1 MCDRYSKIRQIF
13 ARLGKT
19 ENCGKSYTRKM
30 KIMQNDN
37 VDESGFT
44 FFTPVPSE
52 QIPVNEY
59 RSLQESRF
67 FRWAVLER
75 WKYTTK
81 LLAVWI
87 AGFLFSTLIFT
98 TSTAYSLALSD
109 CLWSIIT
116 AKIFVLLCLLRLY
129 AAWHY
134 VYSRLLVNKID
145 YQISTNPQRI
155 AWQKPKLMQERDS
168 LIARFQIKPVLQRLR
183 QTTISIFITLCLT
196 FLFLI
201 NNS

>member
-1 MCDRYSKIRQIF
+1 
-13 ARLGKT
+13 
-19 ENCGKSYTRKM
+19 M

-59 RSLQESRF
+59 RSLQESKF
-67 FRWAVLER
+67 FRWAILER

-87 AGFLFSTLIFT
+87 TGFLFSTLVFST
-98 TSTAYSLALSD
+98 RSTAYNLALSD
-109 CLWSIIT
+109 CLWSIII
-116 AKIFVLLCLLRLY
+116 AKILVLVCLLRLY

-134 VYSRLLVNKID
+134 VYSRLLVKKID
-145 YQISTNPQRI
+145 YTKQQKTVV
-155 AWQKPKLMQERDS
+155 WQKPKLMQDRDN
-168 LIARFQIKPVLQRLR
+168 LVARFQIKPVLQRLR
-183 QTTISIFITLCLT
+183 QTTISIFISLSLA

-201 NNS
+201 DNS

>member
-1 MCDRYSKIRQIF
+1 
-13 ARLGKT
+13 
-19 ENCGKSYTRKM
+19 
-30 KIMQNDN
+30 MQNDN

-67 FRWAVLER
+67 FRWAILER

-81 LLAVWI
+81 LLAVWV
-87 AGFLFSTLIFT
+87 AGFLFSTLVFT
-98 TSTAYSLALSD
+98 TRSTAYNLALSD

-116 AKIFVLLCLLRLY
+116 ANIFVLLCLLRLY

-145 YQISTNPQRI
+145 YKILNLKKT
-155 AWQKPKLMQERDS
+155 AVWEKPRLMQERDN
-168 LIARFQIKPVLQRLR
+168 LVAKFQIKPVLQRLR
-183 QTTISIFITLCLT
+183 QTTISIFIALSLA

-201 NNS
+201 DNS

>member
-1 MCDRYSKIRQIF
+1 
-13 ARLGKT
+13 
-19 ENCGKSYTRKM
+19 
-30 KIMQNDN
+30 MQNDN

-67 FRWAVLER
+67 FRWAILER

-87 AGFLFSTLIFT
+87 AGFLFSALVFT
-98 TSTAYSLALSD
+98 TRSTAYNLALSD
-109 CLWSIIT
+109 CLWSIII
-116 AKIFVLLCLLRLY
+116 ANIFVLLSLMRLY

-145 YQISTNPQRI
+145 YKSKLKKT
-155 AWQKPKLMQERDS
+155 AVWEKPRLMQERDN
-168 LIARFQIKPVLQRLR
+168 LVARFQIRPVLQRLR
-183 QTTISIFITLCLT
+183 QTITSIFLALSLA

-201 NNS
+201 ENS

>member
-1 MCDRYSKIRQIF
+1 
-13 ARLGKT
+13 
-19 ENCGKSYTRKM
+19 M

-67 FRWAVLER
+67 FRWAILER
-75 WKYTTK
+75 WKYNSK

-87 AGFLFSTLIFT
+87 AGFLFSALIFT
-98 TSTAYSLALSD
+98 TRSTAYSLALSD

-134 VYSRLLVNKID
+134 VYSRLLVNQID
-145 YQISTNPQRI
+145 YKIFKLQKTV
-155 AWQKPKLMQERDS
+155 AWEKPRLMRERDN
-168 LIARFQIKPVLQRLR
+168 LVARFQIKPVLQRLR
-183 QTTISIFITLCLT
+183 QTIISIFIALSLA

-201 NNS
+201 ENS

>member
-1 MCDRYSKIRQIF
+1 
-13 ARLGKT
+13 
-19 ENCGKSYTRKM
+19 M

-67 FRWAVLER
+67 FRWAILER

-87 AGFLFSTLIFT
+87 AGFLFSALVFT
-98 TSTAYSLALSD
+98 TRSTAYNLALSD
-109 CLWSIIT
+109 CLWSIII
-116 AKIFVLLCLLRLY
+116 ANIFVLLSLMRLY

-145 YQISTNPQRI
+145 YKISNPQKTI
-155 AWQKPKLMQERDS
+155 AWRKPKLIQERDN
-168 LIARFQIKPVLQRLR
+168 LVARFQIRPVLQRLR
-183 QTTISIFITLCLT
+183 QTITSIFLALSLA

-201 NNS
+201 ENS

>member
-1 MCDRYSKIRQIF
+1 
-13 ARLGKT
+13 
-19 ENCGKSYTRKM
+19 
-30 KIMQNDN
+30 MQNDS

-67 FRWAVLER
+67 FRWAILER

-87 AGFLFSTLIFT
+87 TGFLFSTLVFT
-98 TSTAYSLALSD
+98 TKYTGQNLALSD
-109 CLWSIIT
+109 YLWSIII
-116 AKIFVLLCLLRLY
+116 ANIFVLLCLLRVY
-129 AAWHY
+129 AAWHR

-145 YQISTNPQRI
+145 YKISKPQKTVV
-155 AWQKPKLMQERDS
+155 WQKPKLMQYRDN
-168 LIARFQIKPVLQRLR
+168 LVARFQIRPVLQRLR
-183 QTTISIFITLCLT
+183 QTMTSIFIILSLT

-201 NNS
+201 DNS